1 MELNVFMRELESAL
15 VQRGIPN
22 ETALRHVS
30 NLKRTFTED
39 DLSEI
44 EAMRSNEQIDALA
57 DSLAVILNRKRSQQ
71 PPVPA
76 EPQPEPDFSVQS
88 GFDPGPVPEQSG
100 QDSPFLIDPGE
111 IPQQTAP
118 PDTIQTAQPRP
129 GQNRPAAGGRQNGKA
144 DDYPTAAYPLSRDA
158 DPYDN
163 EEDEPSV
170 SRKPRKKPAQAPA
183 GRRKEQQKSVDD
195 YFEYA
200 PDAAPSTK
208 GMIIFWLLFF
218 VTLPLTI
225 VLAAALF
232 GIFAG
237 LFVAM
242 AVLIVASIAVVI
254 ALVAGGSV
262 ASLVAVVFGI
272 TQLLHIGGGT
282 LIAGLYEIGLG
293 VMVAG
298 IVLFFAVLLYNFAIR
313 FLPWV
318 MGKLGTFLGFLCGK
332 VKDLFLYLRRECYQ
346 L

>member
-76 EPQPEPDFSVQS
+76 EPQPEPEFSVQS

-129 GQNRPAAGGRQNGKA
+129 GQNRPANWAGN
-144 DDYPTAAYPLSRDA
+144 S
-158 DPYDN
+158 
-163 EEDEPSV
+163 
-170 SRKPRKKPAQAPA
+170 
-183 GRRKEQQKSVDD
+183 
-195 YFEYA
+195 
-200 PDAAPSTK
+200 
-208 GMIIFWLLFF
+208 
-218 VTLPLTI
+218 
-225 VLAAALF
+225 
-232 GIFAG
+232 
-237 LFVAM
+237 AM
-242 AVLIVASIAVVI
+242 NCWA
-254 ALVAGGSV
+254 
-262 ASLVAVVFGI
+262 
-272 TQLLHIGGGT
+272 
-282 LIAGLYEIGLG
+282 
-293 VMVAG
+293 
-298 IVLFFAVLLYNFAIR
+298 
-313 FLPWV
+313 
-318 MGKLGTFLGFLCGK
+318 
-332 VKDLFLYLRRECYQ
+332 
-346 L
+346 